1 MKSKKSDVK
10 ESKPV
15 EAGLLSKYQII
26 CSVCFKEWRDK
37 RRDAIIEAQ
46 IAKNPDFLKTYVCRK
61 CKKAQRMKAV
71 QTAKVETSDGEKVED
86 VEIEVDMTQYIP
98 KESEKYVN
106 RYFSGVKDEDIIKF
120 HYESKNPLMKN
131 VLFIGETGTGKTIS
145 LLHFCH
151 KYQIPYRRVV
161 MNGGTR
167 PEDILGNW
175 VMTSSGKLSFNYQV
189 LIHFMRYGG
198 IFVFDEINAGDKEI
212 LHILNSIA
220 DWERKAIIT
229 QHKGEVIVGNPKFLL
244 VATMN
249 PPHEYDLKELSK
261 SLQDRFVPYYFD
273 YDEKVDAKIIKDK
286 KLLEFAKAIRDAR
299 NKPTPAVETPLSTRA
314 LLQFQEIEK
323 AFGRKL
329 AKEILFNKFQ
339 NGERKAVQT
348 DFEVIMEKS
357 DILDEKQPEKKEGD
371 TQ

>member
-1 MKSKKSDVK
+1 MKAKKSDKK

-61 CKKAQRMKAV
+61 CKKAQRMKGI
-71 QTAKVETSDGEKVED
+71 QTAKVKTPQGEKFED
-86 VEIEVDMTQYIP
+86 VEIEVDMTSFIP
-98 KESEKYVN
+98 KASEKYVN
-106 RYFSGVKDEDIIKF
+106 RYIAGVKDEDILKF

-131 VLFIGETGTGKTIS
+131 VLLVGETGTGKTCFVGS
-145 LLHFCH
+145 FCH
-151 KYQIPYRRVV
+151 KYNIPYHRVV

-175 VMTSSGKLSFNYQV
+175 VMTPSGKPTFNYQV
-189 LIHFMRYGG
+189 LVHFMRYGG
-198 IFVFDEINAGDKEI
+198 IVVFDEINAGDKEI

-229 QHKGEVIVGNPKFLL
+229 QHKGEVIVGNEKFLL

-249 PPHEYDLKELSK
+249 PPQEYDLKELSK

-286 KLLEFAKAIRDAR
+286 KLLEFARAIRASR
-299 NKPTPAVETPLSTRA
+299 FNPKKPIETPLSTRA
-314 LLQFQEIEK
+314 LLQFQEIDK
-323 AFGRKL
+323 AFGRQL
-329 AKEILFNKFQ
+329 AKEVLFNKFQ
-339 NGERKAVQT
+339 NGEKKAVKT
-348 DFEVIMEKS
+348 EFEVIMEKS
-357 DILDEKQPEKKEGD
+357 DILDEKEPEKTEGVPK
-371 TQ
+371 